1 MAYRLAADEPID
13 NGLRRI
19 FLEEIQKVR
28 IALDDQTKT
37 AEQRVFK
44 ARKRLKR
51 ARSVVRLLKRPL
63 GTKTQVRIADALR
76 TVGRALALS
85 RDADM
90 LVTTA
95 DFLTENAAPTRRP
108 IFAALGDK
116 ARLRVER
123 IRNNAHTDMEDCRM
137 LMRAAEAD
145 AQRLPLVF
153 DAGTVFDEAFQRV
166 YGRGRAYL
174 QVASR
179 TGQAEAFHDWRK
191 YVKQRWHL
199 SLLLREKRSAD
210 FADVIADLSQLG
222 KVLGLDHDLA
232 VLEQIVMASPTLVS
246 PLKNRRLVRD
256 TARRQQKTLRRRA
269 LTLARTLYRD
279 PTDKAAALFASAYT
293 IPEDLTPAMPPVRA
307 ACPAE

>member
-19 FLEEIQKVR
+19 FLEEVGKVR
-28 IALDDQTKT
+28 VALDDETKT

-63 GTKTQVRIADALR
+63 GAKTQTRVADTLR

-95 DFLTENAAPTRRP
+95 DFLTESAAPTRRP

-116 ARLRVER
+116 ARQRVER
-123 IRNNAHTDMEDCRM
+123 IRNNAHTDMENCRM

-153 DAGTVFDEAFQRV
+153 DAETVFDEAFQRV

-256 TARRQQKTLRRRA
+256 TARRQQKALRRRA
-269 LTLARTLYRD
+269 LALARTLYRD
-279 PTDKAAALFASAYT
+279 PTDKAAALFASAYA
-293 IPEDLTPAMPPVRA
+293 IPEDLTPAMPRVREV
-307 ACPAE
+307 CPAE

>member
-13 NGLRRI
+13 TGLRRI
-19 FLEEIQKVR
+19 FLEEIGKVR
-28 IALDDQTKT
+28 VALDDETKT

-63 GTKTQVRIADALR
+63 GTKTQTRVADTLR
-76 TVGRALALS
+76 SVGRALALS

-95 DFLTENAAPTRRP
+95 DFLTEHAAPTRRP
-108 IFAALGDK
+108 IFAALGDT
-116 ARLRVER
+116 ARQRVER
-123 IRNNAHTDMEDCRM
+123 IRSTAHTDMETCRM
-137 LMRAAEAD
+137 LMRTAEAD

-153 DAGTVFDEAFQRV
+153 DAETVFDEAFERV
-166 YGRGRAYL
+166 YGRGRAYR

-232 VLEQIVMASPTLVS
+232 VLEGIVMASPTLVS

-269 LTLARTLYRD
+269 LALARSLYRE
-279 PTDKAAALFASAYT
+279 PTDKAAVLFASAYA
-293 IPEDLTPAMPPVRA
+293 IPEDLTPAMSPVREV
-307 ACPAE
+307 CPAE